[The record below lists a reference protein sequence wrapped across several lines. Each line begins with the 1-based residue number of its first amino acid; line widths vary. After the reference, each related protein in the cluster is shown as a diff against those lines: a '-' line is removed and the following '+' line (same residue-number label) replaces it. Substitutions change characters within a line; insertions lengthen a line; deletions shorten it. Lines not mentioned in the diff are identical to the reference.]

1 MNSEIKPIPE
11 PNIPKSKRSF
21 WDFLA
26 SPSSALKDIGDQRS
40 ARLAATF
47 LFAIFILNLIGRIVV
62 LIRDGY
68 EIAFAPEIIFALITS
83 LLAYGFS
90 RTKWFRVSIFIF
102 SLSFSS
108 TAYITIFIQRSQA
121 DIATLIL
128 SYVPLSLIV
137 AGSFLS
143 SWALLLL
150 TALNIVLFLSLQFI
164 GITLPENLIAQTA
177 IIGVI
182 GVVLILLANY
192 RDNTE
197 KIRLE
202 ELLTINQELESLSGN
217 LEQRV
222 NERTNDLALSNKQIS
237 RRAEQLTAIANIA
250 RSLTNMQDIND
261 LLSTTTKSISQQLG
275 YYHVGIFLNDTQDN
289 NTVLRAANSVGGQ
302 KMLNRGHQLQIGKE
316 GIVGY
321 AVKTGQPRI
330 ALDVGVDSVYF
341 DNPDLPETR
350 SEIAIPLRLG
360 SEYIGAL
367 DIQSTEVNA
376 FSDED
381 LVVFTTL
388 ADQVAIAI
396 QNARLLEQTQIA
408 LRDTEDAYAQQ
419 TSVAWKSYAQ
429 EQTITGYHY
438 DGVESKPITTD
449 IKTKVKFEANKIL
462 PLSLRGKIIG
472 HLKLKSADKNREWTD
487 DEIGLIQSTIER
499 ATIALENAR
508 LLEDAQRR
516 ATKERVISEGATR
529 ISAALDVESIMQA
542 TAEELEQAL
551 GGSDII
557 IQLESNK

>member
-1 MNSEIKPIPE
+1 MNSEIKPLPE

-21 WDFLA
+21 WDFLV

-40 ARLAATF
+40 ARLAAIF
-47 LFAIFILNLIGRIVV
+47 LFAIFILNLIGRIMV

-68 EIAFAPEIIFALITS
+68 AIAFTPEIIFSLITN

-108 TAYITIFIQRSQA
+108 TAYITIFIQGSRA
-121 DIATLIL
+121 DVGTLIL

-150 TALNIVLFLSLQFI
+150 TAINIVLFLSLQFI
-164 GITLPENLIAQTA
+164 GIPLTGGLIAQSA

-197 KIRLE
+197 KIRLK
-202 ELLTINQELESLSGN
+202 ELLTINQELESLSEN

-222 NERTNDLALSNKQIS
+222 NERTKDLALSNKQIS

-261 LLSTTTKSISQQLG
+261 LLSTSTKSISQQLG
-275 YYHVGIFLNDTQDN
+275 YYHVGIFLNDSQDN

-302 KMLNRGHQLQIGKE
+302 KMLNRGHQLRIGKE

-360 SEYIGAL
+360 SEYIGAM

-388 ADQVAIAI
+388 ADQVTIAI
-396 QNARLLEQTQIA
+396 QNARLLEQTQVA

-419 TSVAWKSYAQ
+419 TSAAWKSYAQ
-429 EQTITGYHY
+429 KQTITGYHY

-449 IKTKVKFEANKIL
+449 IKSKVDFEANKVL
-462 PLSLRGKIIG
+462 PMSLRGKIIG
-472 HLKLKSADKNREWTD
+472 HLKLKTADKDREWTD
-487 DEIGLIQSTIER
+487 EEIGLIESTIER

-542 TAEELEQAL
+542 TAEELEHAL

-557 IQLESNK
+557 IQLDSNK